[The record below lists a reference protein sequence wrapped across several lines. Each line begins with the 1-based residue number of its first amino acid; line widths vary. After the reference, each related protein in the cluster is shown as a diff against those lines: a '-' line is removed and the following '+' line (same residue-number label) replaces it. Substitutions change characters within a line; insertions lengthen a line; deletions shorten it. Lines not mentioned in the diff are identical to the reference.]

1 MSGDRRC
8 ETLTGSLTRSGGIV
22 AQVAATS
29 PEVTLTVTPVDRLEL
44 PATERNLVPEHGS
57 PRL

>member
-1 MSGDRRC
+1 
-8 ETLTGSLTRSGGIV
+8 V

-29 PEVTLTVTPVDRLEL
+29 PEVTMTVTPVERLEL
-44 PATERNLVPEHGS
+44 PATQRNLVPEHGS

>member
-1 MSGDRRC
+1 
-8 ETLTGSLTRSGGIV
+8 V

-29 PEVTLTVTPVDRLEL
+29 PDVTLTVTPVERLAL